1 LFSNVY
7 FIFAKHFSS
16 NRFYHYILELYF
28 SLKQNAADAIQGL
41 NGKLAL
47 SKPLIVNWAKKQT
60 GRTVRIITKLTVSA
74 MKHIT
79 YQ

>member
-1 LFSNVY
+1 MNVY

-16 NRFYHYILELYF
+16 DRFYHNILKLYF

-60 GRTVRIITKLTVSA
+60 GRTVRIIT
-74 MKHIT
+74 
-79 YQ
+79 